1 MLDSAIASIDERCTV
16 HEKYAKATV
25 WLVESGYLFHQTLR
39 QHVYMASHPKYGRVI
54 IKFASS
60 LPGRYGLK
68 QSAEFLY
75 LHQSAYWP
83 VVIDYGSARQIDWL
97 ITPYFDGQALS
108 SFYANV
114 SDACEPP
121 ALEAAA
127 FETVAFEVS
136 EKPENAPSD
145 HSIVWLNSVESAI
158 NELHQCGYVHGDIK
172 PDNILIDQ
180 YSNIQLIDFSSIA
193 PVGAQLESLPFHFNS
208 PGFTPKTKPQNPK
221 YVTPKTDWF
230 SVAATLSS
238 LLKPSAQSSLL
249 LPSRYQVLLEQGF

>member
-1 MLDSAIASIDERCTV
+1 MLGCSIASSDESCTV
-16 HEKYAKATV
+16 HEKYAKATT

-39 QHVYMASHPKYGRVI
+39 PHVYKASHPTHGQVI

-68 QSAEFLY
+68 QSAEFLH

-97 ITPYFDGQALS
+97 ITPYFDGQTLS
-108 SFYANV
+108 SLSLSSLYASE
-114 SDACEPP
+114 SDACES
-121 ALEAAA
+121 AD
-127 FETVAFEVS
+127 
-136 EKPENAPSD
+136 KPEYVMD
-145 HSIVWLNSVESAI
+145 CLTTFWLNPLESAI
-158 NELHQCGYVHGDIK
+158 NELHRCGYVHGDIK

-193 PVGAQLESLPFHFNS
+193 PVGAQLDSLPFHFNS
-208 PGFTPKTKPQNPK
+208 PGFTPKTKPHNPK
-221 YVTPKTDWF
+221 YVTPKTDWL

-249 LPSRYQVLLEQGF
+249 LPSRYQILLEQGF

>member
-83 VVIDYGSARQIDWL
+83 VVIDYGSAQHIDWL
-97 ITPYFDGQALS
+97 ITPYFDGQSLS
-108 SFYANV
+108 SLYANE
-114 SDACEPP
+114 SDACDPATFETA
-121 ALEAAA
+121 ALE
-127 FETVAFEVS
+127 TV
-136 EKPENAPSD
+136 EKPENAPRD
-145 HSIVWLNSVESAI
+145 HSIFWLNSVESAI

-193 PVGAQLESLPFHFNS
+193 PVGAQLESLPFYFKS
-208 PGFTPKTKPQNPK
+208 PGFTPNTKPQSPK
-221 YVTPKTDWF
+221 YVVPKTDWI
-230 SVAATLSS
+230 SLAATLSS

-249 LPSRYQVLLEQGF
+249 LPSRYQILLKQGF